1 MPTTATRTD
10 RSAFP
15 SFETIASQVDR
26 LGELAERELPAPA
39 SIEVRGWDDGDFSA
53 VAYHRRGT
61 SPREVIKYVEEKESF
76 VYRYVEQ
83 DGEVVDVLEER
94 VLEPFPVPN

>member
-1 MPTTATRTD
+1 
-10 RSAFP
+10 
-15 SFETIASQVDR
+15 
-26 LGELAERELPAPA
+26 
-39 SIEVRGWDDGDFSA
+39 
-53 VAYHRRGT
+53 
-61 SPREVIKYVEEKESF
+61 VIKYVEEKESF